1 MFCQNCGRQLPDDAK
16 FCGSCGANQDEV
28 LPPSNNAN
36 ATQQQQA
43 NVQQAQPQA
52 QVQPSVPASE
62 KVKGEVNR
70 LQGKLDNSNVAFF
83 KGRSVWDVCGMIS
96 VALMVLCLFIP
107 IVMYNSTFTA
117 NRYISIISMVT
128 SNYSSAPLV
137 MLLASLIPPA
147 FGAFDVLVTKENST
161 RHIRLIACGAIN
173 LILCFAFS
181 GLIGIFGLFMS
192 STPFIG
198 FYLGVIAS
206 LMMIGVGAVGIYE
219 SKKGKIAG

>member
-16 FCGSCGANQDEV
+16 FCGSCGASQDELLV
-28 LPPSNNAN
+28 PSNNVGA
-36 ATQQQQA
+36 QQQQA

-52 QVQPSVPASE
+52 QAQPAVPASE

-96 VALMVLCLFIP
+96 VALMVLCLFVP
-107 IVMYNSTFTA
+107 IVMYNSTVTS

-181 GLIGIFGLFMS
+181 GLTGNFGYFANS
-192 STPFIG
+192 IPFIG
-198 FYLGVIAS
+198 FYLELIAS
-206 LMMIGVGAVGIYE
+206 LIMLAVGIIGVYE
-219 SKKGKIAG
+219 AQKGKIAG

>member
-16 FCGSCGANQDEV
+16 FCGSCGANQDEP
-28 LPPSNNAN
+28 LPSSNNGGA
-36 ATQQQQA
+36 QQQQA
-43 NVQQAQPQA
+43 YAQPQVQA
-52 QVQPSVPASE
+52 QAPTSVSTGE

-107 IVMYNSTFTA
+107 IVMYSSTYTG
-117 NRYISIISMVT
+117 NRFISIISMVT
-128 SNYSSAPLV
+128 SNYTSAPLV
-137 MLLASLIPPA
+137 MVLVSLIPPA

-198 FYLGVIAS
+198 FYLGIIAS
-206 LMMIGVGAVGIYE
+206 LMMIGVGAIGVYE
-219 SKKGKIAG
+219 SKKEKIAG